1 MYDQI
6 LVTILVIFVGI
17 AVFLGILL
25 ASRGLIQWLIG
36 TSDIIRLLEEQNR
49 LLEIIATQEA
59 RRNVSRPNIVRNPPQ
74 P

>member
-17 AVFLGILL
+17 AAFLGILL

-36 TSDIIRLLEEQNR
+36 TSDIIR
-49 LLEIIATQEA
+49 
-59 RRNVSRPNIVRNPPQ
+59 
-74 P
+74 

>member
-6 LVTILVIFVGI
+6 LVTIIVVFAAI

-25 ASRGLIQWLIG
+25 ASRKLIQWIIG
-36 TSDIIRLLEEQNR
+36 TSDIIHLLEEQNR
-49 LLEIIATQEA
+49 LLEIISTE
-59 RRNVSRPNIVRNPPQ
+59 RTRNVSRPNIVRNPPQ

>member
-17 AVFLGILL
+17 AAFLGILL

-36 TSDIIRLLEEQNR
+36 TSDIIRLLEEQKR
-49 LLEIIATQEA
+49 LLEIISTE
-59 RRNVSRPNIVRNPPQ
+59 RTRNVSMPNIVRNPP

>member
-49 LLEIIATQEA
+49 LLEIISTE
-59 RRNVSRPNIVRNPPQ
+59 RTRNVSRPNIVRNPPH

>member
-17 AVFLGILL
+17 AAFLGILL

-49 LLEIIATQEA
+49 LLEIISAERT
-59 RRNVSRPNIVRNPPQ
+59 RNVSRPTITRTPPQ

>member
-49 LLEIIATQEA
+49 LLEIISTE
-59 RRNVSRPNIVRNPPQ
+59 RTRNVSRPNIVRNPPQ

>member
-17 AVFLGILL
+17 AAFLGILL

-36 TSDIIRLLEEQNR
+36 TSDIIRLLEEQKR
-49 LLEIIATQEA
+49 LLEICLSVLPKNFIQLFIG
-59 RRNVSRPNIVRNPPQ
+59 VG
-74 P
+74 

>member
-6 LVTILVIFVGI
+6 LVTILVVFAGI

-49 LLEIIATQEA
+49 LLEIISTE
-59 RRNVSRPNIVRNPPQ
+59 RTRNVSRPIITRNPPQ